1 MPIITLL
8 TDFGTGS
15 PYVAAMKGVIL
26 SINPAATVVDL
37 THAIPPQ
44 DVREAALVLE
54 EVAERFPPGTIHV
67 AVVDPSVGSDRAII
81 CARIAHQWFVCPD
94 NGVLSRLTR
103 NTRPVSVFRLEE
115 PEYWLHPVSVTFH
128 GRDIMAPVAARLTL
142 GLEPSRLGPPHAQ
155 LVTLDWPTLVVLA
168 DRIVGHVLRIDSF
181 GNLITDIPATLLTD
195 VAGERIRVTCCGDQ
209 AEAHV
214 RCYAEGRPGTLV
226 SLIGS
231 SDRLELAVING
242 HAAARL
248 RPRGNDA
255 VVVEWGGSE

>member
-15 PYVAAMKGVIL
+15 PYVAAMKGVVL
-26 SINPAATVVDL
+26 SINPAATIVDL

-67 AVVDPSVGSDRAII
+67 VVVDPGVGSARAIV
-81 CARIAHQWFVCPD
+81 CARLAHQWFVCPD

-103 NTRPVSVFRLEE
+103 SVRPTSVFRLEE
-115 PEYWLHPVSVTFH
+115 SEYWLHPVSATFH

-142 GLEPSRLGPPHAQ
+142 GLEPARLGPPQAN
-155 LVTLDWPTLVVLA
+155 LVRLDWPTPSVLP
-168 DRIVGHVLRIDSF
+168 DRIEGHVLRIDSF
-181 GNLITDIPATLLTD
+181 GSLSTDIPAAMLAD
-195 VAGERIRVTCCGDQ
+195 VATERIRVTCNGHQ
-209 AEAHV
+209 TEAHV

-226 SLIGS
+226 SLVGS

-248 RPRGNDA
+248 QAHVNDA
-255 VVVEWGGSE
+255 VTVRWERRE